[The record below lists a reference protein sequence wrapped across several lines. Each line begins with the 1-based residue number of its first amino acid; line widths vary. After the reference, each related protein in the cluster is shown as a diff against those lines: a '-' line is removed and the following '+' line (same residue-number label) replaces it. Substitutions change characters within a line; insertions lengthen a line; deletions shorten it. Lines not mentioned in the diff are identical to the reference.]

1 MLSLG
6 FSPSFHTFHSTYI
19 SKGTG
24 IAKRN
29 EQHAG
34 TMKPEFGSLQ
44 PAKGWEP
51 GGAAF
56 TGRQTGQ
63 ARPHANLDLN
73 CKGNFGMGLAGMGV
87 PDHSHMP
94 RADVL
99 LLEHLVE
106 IQRAV

>member
-1 MLSLG
+1 MFLCFPFVAGSRKEAVCQINSVNGNVTDTLSLG
-6 FSPSFHTFHSTYI
+6 FSPSFHTLHSTYI

-44 PAKGWEP
+44 PTKGWEP

-56 TGRQTGQ
+56 TGRQT
-63 ARPHANLDLN
+63 
-73 CKGNFGMGLAGMGV
+73 
-87 PDHSHMP
+87 
-94 RADVL
+94 
-99 LLEHLVE
+99 E
-106 IQRAV
+106 